1 MLNGFEDAFMD
12 AQAKIVSLSLEL
24 LSNAKMEADKIY
36 IYIYQS
42 DIQIFFNSFFEKDR
56 RLYRLNDWFGDE
68 QINGY
73 FDCGEEDIEN
83 IIDICDTYDGECPH
97 EFKLVYNIK
106 TRAFDSNYNYDDVT
120 SDGDK
125 DLVDIYHAWFKECE
139 SKIVGC

>member
-68 QINGY
+68 QINDY

>member
-24 LSNAKMEADKIY
+24 LSNVKMEADKIY

-68 QINGY
+68 QINDY